1 MGPLVL
7 PQHLLNLD
15 SSPSPTELLFQLM
28 SPLLLPPELTIWLP
42 RVSSMEE
49 FTQLLQLLLLQLCP
63 MPLLQFLMLLLQYLM
78 LLLQFL
84 MVMLQLL
91 LLLLPTL
98 ATDMLQLMATLVPS
112 TSTLSS
118 LLTPMELLSQLM
130 SQLLLPP
137 VLTILPPRDCTVES
151 TPMLD
156 QLSMLLDM
164 PHMLVS
170 RPSPMELLSQLMSQL
185 LLLPVP
191 TILPPKLPS
200 SK

>member
-15 SSPSPTELLFQLM
+15 SSPSPMELLFQLM
-28 SPLLLPPELTIWLP
+28 SPLLLLPELTIWLP

-49 FTQLLQLLLLQLCP
+49 FMQLLQLCP
-63 MPLLQFLMLLLQYLM
+63 MPLLQFLMLLHQSVM

-118 LLTPMELLSQLM
+118 LLTPMALLSQLM
-130 SQLLLPP
+130 NQLLPLPE
-137 VLTILPPRDCTVES
+137 LTILPSRDKL
-151 TPMLD
+151 MLML
-156 QLSMLLDM
+156 QL
-164 PHMLVS
+164 
-170 RPSPMELLSQLMSQL
+170 LM
-185 LLLPVP
+185 LLLPQLLP
-191 TILPPKLPS
+191 LQLSPPPLLPPQPLLLTTTAILVP
-200 SK
+200 

>member
-15 SSPSPTELLFQLM
+15 FSPSPTELLFQLM

-49 FTQLLQLLLLQLCP
+49 FMQLLQLLLLQLCP
-63 MPLLQFLMLLLQYLM
+63 MPLLQFLMLLLQSLM

-91 LLLLPTL
+91 LLLPTL
-98 ATDMLQLMATLVPS
+98 AMDTLQLMATLVPS

-118 LLTPMELLSQLM
+118 LLTPMALLSQLM
-130 SQLLLPP
+130 NQLLPLPE
-137 VLTILPPRDCTVES
+137 LTILPSRDKL
-151 TPMLD
+151 ML
-156 QLSMLLDM
+156 ML
-164 PHMLVS
+164 
-170 RPSPMELLSQLMSQL
+170 QL
-185 LLLPVP
+185 LML
-191 TILPPKLPS
+191 
-200 SK
+200 

>member
-15 SSPSPTELLFQLM
+15 FSPSPTELLFQLM
-28 SPLLLPPELTIWLP
+28 SPLLLLPELTIWLP

-63 MPLLQFLMLLLQYLM
+63 MPLLQLLM

-118 LLTPMELLSQLM
+118 LLTPMALLSQLM
-130 SQLLLPP
+130 
-137 VLTILPPRDCTVES
+137 
-151 TPMLD
+151 
-156 QLSMLLDM
+156 
-164 PHMLVS
+164 
-170 RPSPMELLSQLMSQL
+170 
-185 LLLPVP
+185 
-191 TILPPKLPS
+191 
-200 SK
+200 

>member
-15 SSPSPTELLFQLM
+15 SSPSPMELLFQLM
-28 SPLLLPPELTIWLP
+28 SPLLLLPELTIWLP

-49 FTQLLQLLLLQLCP
+49 FMQLLQLLLLQLCP
-63 MPLLQFLMLLLQYLM
+63 MPLLQFLMLLHQSV
-78 LLLQFL
+78 

-118 LLTPMELLSQLM
+118 LLTPMALLSQLM
-130 SQLLLPP
+130 NQLLPLPE
-137 VLTILPPRDCTVES
+137 LTILPSRDKL
-151 TPMLD
+151 MLML
-156 QLSMLLDM
+156 QL
-164 PHMLVS
+164 
-170 RPSPMELLSQLMSQL
+170 LM
-185 LLLPVP
+185 LLLPQ
-191 TILPPKLPS
+191 LL
-200 SK
+200 

>member
-15 SSPSPTELLFQLM
+15 SSPSPMELLFQLM
-28 SPLLLPPELTIWLP
+28 SPLLLLPELTIWLP

-49 FTQLLQLLLLQLCP
+49 FMQLLQLLLLQLCP
-63 MPLLQFLMLLLQYLM
+63 MPLLQFLMLLHQSVM

-118 LLTPMELLSQLM
+118 LLTPMALLSQLM
-130 SQLLLPP
+130 NQLLPLPE
-137 VLTILPPRDCTVES
+137 LTILPSRDKL
-151 TPMLD
+151 MLML
-156 QLSMLLDM
+156 QL
-164 PHMLVS
+164 
-170 RPSPMELLSQLMSQL
+170 LM
-185 LLLPVP
+185 LLLPQLLP
-191 TILPPKLPS
+191 LQLSLPPL
-200 SK
+200 